1 MRRID
6 LLCKLLAPA
15 IAGIFL
21 QHAGAFST
29 TIIVAGWNVVSFFGE
44 LFLIWLVYRMIPTLA
59 IKKIRKQSTID
70 MTGLIEE
77 EEEEVEEEEEE
88 GSEVSVCVCV
98 CVYVEALDACN
109 FRNSSLP
116 IGSVRLC

>member
-21 QHAGAFST
+21 QHAGAFAT
-29 TIIVAGWNVVSFFGE
+29 TIIVAGWNVVSFFAE
-44 LFLIWLVYRMIPTLA
+44 LLLVWLVYRMIPTLA
-59 IKKIRKQSTID
+59 IKKTRKQSTID

-77 EEEEVEEEEEE
+77 EEGEDGEVCMC
-88 GSEVSVCVCV
+88 VCDYVCVR
-98 CVYVEALDACN
+98 E
-109 FRNSSLP
+109 
-116 IGSVRLC
+116 

>member
-29 TIIVAGWNVVSFFGE
+29 TIIVAGWNVVSFFME
-44 LFLIWLVYRMIPTLA
+44 LFLVWLVYRMIPTLA
-59 IKKIRKQSTID
+59 VKKLRKQSTID
-70 MTGLIEE
+70 MTGLIEGE
-77 EEEEVEEEEEE
+77 EGE
-88 GSEVSVCVCV
+88 GSEVSECECVCVCDVCVCV
-98 CVYVEALDACN
+98 CVCVCVEGRVCVCVCVHVD
-109 FRNSSLP
+109 
-116 IGSVRLC
+116 

>member
-21 QHAGAFST
+21 QHAGAFAT

-44 LFLIWLVYRMIPTLA
+44 LLLVWLVYRMIPTLA
-59 IKKIRKQSTID
+59 VKKMRKQSTID
-70 MTGLIEE
+70 RTRLM
-77 EEEEVEEEEEE
+77 EEEEE
-88 GSEVSVCVCV
+88 GEDGEEVSECVCVCV
-98 CVYVEALDACN
+98 CDCVCVGRECMYASYVKMN
-109 FRNSSLP
+109 
-116 IGSVRLC
+116 